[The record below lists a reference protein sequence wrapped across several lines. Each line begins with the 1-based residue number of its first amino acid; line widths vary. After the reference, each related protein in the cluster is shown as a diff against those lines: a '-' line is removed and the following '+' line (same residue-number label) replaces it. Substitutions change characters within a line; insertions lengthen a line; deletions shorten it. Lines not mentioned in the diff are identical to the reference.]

1 MTVKDDISF
10 QGNFDPSPE
19 SAERTEGWSHSQES
33 GAFNQ
38 ALLVS
43 RMQQMKDCKNGTI
56 PASFCL
62 FSFWAV
68 TFYRWIWENFVFKNA
83 PLGLDVGPCEL
94 YSDHSELLTYY

>member
-43 RMQQMKDCKNGTI
+43 RISVTRLGDILDFGQ
-56 PASFCL
+56 L
-62 FSFWAV
+62 FKAFGD
-68 TFYRWIWENFVFKNA
+68 N
-83 PLGLDVGPCEL
+83 
-94 YSDHSELLTYY
+94 